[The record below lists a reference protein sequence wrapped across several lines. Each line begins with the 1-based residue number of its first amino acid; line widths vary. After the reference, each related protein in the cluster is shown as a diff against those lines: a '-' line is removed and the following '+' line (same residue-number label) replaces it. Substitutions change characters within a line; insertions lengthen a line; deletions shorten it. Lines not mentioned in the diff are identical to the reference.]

1 MSTGMWSAVSGA
13 LAQQSSLD
21 ATANN
26 LANARTTGYR
36 ADRTVFR
43 EYLAKAQAPDP
54 SERSA
59 IVNSTVADMTQG
71 AIEQTGRPLDVA
83 IDGEGF
89 LAVNT
94 PAGERYTRSGA
105 IQLSQEGDLLVGGN
119 RLLDESHSPLA
130 VPAGAHDV
138 RIAANGSV
146 VADGQ
151 ELGRV
156 LVVRF
161 DPNTALEKD
170 GAMLF
175 RAPVGA
181 AGTPIDPKLIEAS
194 LEGSNVS
201 VVKGMTELVTL
212 NRGFDA
218 LSRAIETFG
227 EMERKA
233 AMGIMGS
240 R

>member
-1 MSTGMWSAVSGA
+1 MSTGLWSAVSGA
-13 LAQQSSLD
+13 LGQQTALD

-26 LANARTTGYR
+26 LANARTSGYR
-36 ADRTVFR
+36 ADRVVFR
-43 EYLAKAQAPDP
+43 EYLSAAQAADP
-54 SERSA
+54 SQRPA
-59 IVNSTVADMTQG
+59 IVSSATADMTPG
-71 AIEQTGRPLDVA
+71 AIEQTDRPLDVA

-89 LAVNT
+89 FAVQT
-94 PAGERYTRSGA
+94 PAGERYTRAGS
-105 IQLSQEGDLLVGGN
+105 IQMSSDGELTVGGN
-119 RLLDESHSPLA
+119 RLLDESHSPLTL
-130 VPAGAHDV
+130 PAGTRDV
-138 RIAANGSV
+138 RVSSNGTVLAN
-146 VADGQ
+146 GQ

-170 GAMLF
+170 GAVLL
-175 RAPVGA
+175 RAPAGV
-181 AGTPIDPKLIEAS
+181 AGTPSEPKLLEGC

-201 VVKGMTELVTL
+201 VVKGMTELVSQ

-233 AMGIMGS
+233 AMGIMS
-240 R
+240 PR